1 MTLSA
6 SAAIGLLLV
15 LPTERFRGH
24 RLDVTG
30 GRLAPASIAGPVM
43 ALAALFSDRLGII
56 GGQGWPV
63 PNSDGHALI
72 APPYGVP
79 EGLDR

>member
-1 MTLSA
+1 MFCWLCGKA
-6 SAAIGLLLV
+6 EEFRV
-15 LPTERFRGH
+15 L
-24 RLDVTG
+24 
-30 GRLAPASIAGPVM
+30 
-43 ALAALFSDRLGII
+43 

-63 PNSDGHALI
+63 PNSDNHALI